1 MHDDGGLFN
10 RGLDGLYLP
19 LSNRWLRWFDSA
31 RSLAAWQL
39 WHSFTEGCVSWL
51 LIQTVVSGIEYIGLE
66 HSDLLTS

>member
-39 WHSFTEGCVSWL
+39 WYSFTEGCGSWL

-66 HSDLLTS
+66 HSIY